1 MRSYFRGVFIKI
13 AVKKFIKPKKVPE
26 TMALAVT
33 HVILTILIL
42 DLFRH
47 YIFGLKKFPRYLL
60 VVGGI
65 AGLFPDI
72 DILITWIYNFFTSSQ
87 VNFHG
92 TFTHSL
98 LWPLLFLIIGLFSHY
113 QKNLKWAKIFYV
125 ISASW
130 IFHLILDCAFGGYKE
145 YLWPFFIFN
154 FCPQWGIEKY
164 AISID
169 AIILVVWLVHEE
181 MHKMIKDYY

>member
-1 MRSYFRGVFIKI
+1 MKKTLLNLFLLLNLGIICYFWWANSGTMLFDNQSEAFISV
-13 AVKKFIKPKKVPE
+13 A
-26 TMALAVT
+26 
-33 HVILTILIL
+33 
-42 DLFRH
+42 R
-47 YIFGLKKFPRYLL
+47 
-60 VVGGI
+60 I

-145 YLWPFFIFN
+145 YLWPFFISA
-154 FCPQWGIEKY
+154 Y
-164 AISID
+164 
-169 AIILVVWLVHEE
+169 
-181 MHKMIKDYY
+181 